1 MRAELLDP
9 KMLNADGYITI
20 PFSTDIQRLS
30 PLTRNHKVLY
40 IESNIE
46 GNSNGDYLGRLYLR
60 QSGTSTIHTVED
72 ERQYYRFPERTA
84 VLNPFFNSTRE
95 FAQSPEV
102 YRSYRLRDRPV
113 VNNNWE
119 LIINQ
124 RDEEVNRDIDL
135 NALTD
140 IKLYIFYTDFTVY

>member
-1 MRAELLDP
+1 VD
-9 KMLNADGYITI
+9 
-20 PFSTDIQRLS
+20 
-30 PLTRNHKVLY
+30 
-40 IESNIE
+40 
-46 GNSNGDYLGRLYLR
+46 
-60 QSGTSTIHTVED
+60 D
-72 ERQYYRFPERTA
+72 ERKFYRFPERTA

-102 YRSYRLRDRPV
+102 YRSHRLRDRPV

-124 RDEEVNRDIDL
+124 RDEEVNKDIDL

-140 IKLYIFYTDFTVY
+140 IKLYVYYTDFTVY